1 MRKRMNK
8 QNRQNNKN
16 MRQNRRK
23 DNRANRGDC
32 NLFQRIIN
40 RLFGRRGKRQ
50 RR

>member
-8 QNRQNNKN
+8 QNNRQNK
-16 MRQNRRK
+16 QNRRK

>member
-1 MRKRMNK
+1 MRQRMNK
-8 QNRQNNKN
+8 QNKQK
-16 MRQNRRK
+16 RRK

-40 RLFGRRGKRQ
+40 RLFGRRGKCQ